1 MSTKTISVNPDFF
14 NVGGRKKTR
23 KKLTHS
29 LRTNFNSLQK
39 NILKNKM
46 IDKIKEF
53 KRKKKKKKK
62 LPEDIDKDDYDSA
75 VDFME
80 EIIQKRKKKKNK
92 KKQKFLEKQR
102 EQGQPPINLHQPP
115 INLHQPPINLHQPTQ
130 SIVQP
135 KAPRLKVEPIKINT
149 LPNNNDLTNK
159 LNTGIRKDPPYGIL
173 KNGTKQLYSKYK
185 QTLQNNSTQPNPTI
199 NNPKND
205 IFVFTNKNNFGK
217 QQSLNINRKDKL
229 ENLKDNYLT
238 KKLKGTIKKN
248 EKFKVKNK
256 KIIKRF
262 ILGKNKQ
269 TKKVSILI
277 KNKKTRR
284 LINND
289 CNFLKK
295 KKLKQIK
302 SVLVKNALIKV
313 GTQAPEKLL
322 REMYIN
328 RYLAGDIRNSGG
340 KNAEE
345 ILMHNWNSESS

>member
-14 NVGGRKKTR
+14 NMGRKKTR
-23 KKLTHS
+23 KKVSHS

-53 KRKKKKKKK
+53 KRKKKKKN
-62 LPEDIDKDDYDSA
+62 LPENEDINKDDYDSA

-80 EIIQKRKKKKNK
+80 EIIQKRKTKRKKKKN
-92 KKQKFLEKQR
+92 KFLEKQK
-102 EQGQPPINLHQPP
+102 QVTHIIPPQPQ
-115 INLHQPPINLHQPTQ
+115 
-130 SIVQP
+130 
-135 KAPRLKVEPIKINT
+135 LKVEPIKINT
-149 LPNNNDLTNK
+149 LPTNDDLTNT
-159 LNTGIRKDPPYGIL
+159 LNTNIKNDPPYGIL

-185 QTLQNNSTQPNPTI
+185 QTLEHNSTQLQPNPII
-199 NNPKND
+199 NNPIINNPNND

-229 ENLKDNYLT
+229 ENLKDNYIT
-238 KKLKGTIKKN
+238 KKLKNEIKKNKN

-256 KIIKRF
+256 KLIKRF
-262 ILGKNKQ
+262 ILGKNKK
-269 TKKVSILI
+269 TKKVAILI

-295 KKLKQIK
+295 KKIKQVK

-313 GTQAPEKLL
+313 GTQAPDKLL